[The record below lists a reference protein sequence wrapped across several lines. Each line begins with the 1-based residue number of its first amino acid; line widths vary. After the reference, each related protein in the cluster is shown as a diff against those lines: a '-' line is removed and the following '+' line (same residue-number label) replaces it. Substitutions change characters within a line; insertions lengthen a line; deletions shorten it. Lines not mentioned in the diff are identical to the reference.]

1 MILKQEEITWME
13 LDRLDRERTLI
24 LVPISPLEEH
34 GPHLPMGTDVMAATD
49 IAEQTAGRLADKAPE
64 HAVVLCPA
72 VPLGCAAIT
81 ADFPGTISM
90 RGTTLKNVVVDIC
103 RAWVRHGFQRL
114 LFCNHHLDPIH
125 MKALLWAIAEV
136 EADHGM
142 HIAET
147 MSRSVYAG
155 LENEAVIKG
164 QAMGLDMRF
173 EIHAD
178 AKETAY
184 IRYCR
189 PELFKPDA
197 APLDPVRIDVRK
209 GMQAG
214 HTTFKE
220 MGAELG
226 YIGSPEQ
233 SDPDFGR
240 LHIEACTRQAVE
252 LALKLIGGEP
262 LPPIDPRM
270 LAFLKDHVELD

>member
-1 MILKQEEITWME
+1 MIVNLDEITWIE
-13 LDRLDRERTLI
+13 LDRLNRERTLI
-24 LVPISPLEEH
+24 LIPISPLEEH
-34 GPHLPMGTDVMAATD
+34 GPHLPIGTDVMAAVD
-49 IAEQTAGRLADKAPE
+49 IAQQTAKQIEEMAPE

-81 ADFPGTISM
+81 ADFPGTISL
-90 RGTTLKNVVVDIC
+90 RGTTLKNMVVDIC
-103 RAWVRHGFQRL
+103 RAWVRHGFQYL

-125 MKALLWAIAEV
+125 MKAILWAIE
-136 EADHGM
+136 EIETDHGV

-155 LENEAVIKG
+155 LENEAVTRG

-184 IRYCR
+184 IRYRR
-189 PELFKPDA
+189 PELFRPHA
-197 APLDPVRIDVRK
+197 ARLDPVRIDVRK
-209 GMQAG
+209 GMQGG
-214 HTTFKE
+214 HTTFKQ
-220 MGAELG
+220 MGATLG
-226 YIGSPEQ
+226 YVGSPEQ

-240 LHIEACTRQAVE
+240 LHIETCTGQAVE
-252 LALKLIGGEP
+252 LALKLMRGAP

-270 LAFLKDHVELD
+270 RAFLADHVHLD